1 MLPGLVRALS
11 LPTERVVLLLQF
23 PRACQLCFLQ
33 GGNIGIQSLELI
45 VYDSPFPGITDVLK
59 IFREARHQGLRD
71 ILDNIPVQE
80 LVFCRILLL
89 LPGAIVYYPQFG
101 CLPVSKHPMKQ
112 ADCGGTTPY
121 WLGAAQLKAGDSFPV
136 RFENLSHHWKQ
147 PLASWWPPIEQWLI
161 ISNCCFDS
169 RVVSTPMGMAD
180 CRLLADGWMD
190 VSLGSMIWRMGCCPC
205 NLYPLSTLLTN
216 PKEQQG
222 CYSLVPMQSQ
232 ELPKGSWK
240 STMNCLRGSNS

>member
-1 MLPGLVRALS
+1 MSQVVPSWGWSRLLMQDSRRTCSCGQYWGVHTDQRDWALGGVQVQSQESFRATTAQFHHVQQAIPHCEANSMLLGLVRALS

-45 VYDSPFPGITDVLK
+45 VYDSPFPGITNVPK
-59 IFREARHQGLRD
+59 IFREAQHQGLRD

-121 WLGAAQLKAGDSFPV
+121 WLGAAQLKVGDSFPV
-136 RFENLSHHWKQ
+136 RFENLSHHWK
-147 PLASWWPPIEQWLI
+147 
-161 ISNCCFDS
+161 
-169 RVVSTPMGMAD
+169 
-180 CRLLADGWMD
+180 
-190 VSLGSMIWRMGCCPC
+190 
-205 NLYPLSTLLTN
+205 
-216 PKEQQG
+216 
-222 CYSLVPMQSQ
+222 
-232 ELPKGSWK
+232 
-240 STMNCLRGSNS
+240 